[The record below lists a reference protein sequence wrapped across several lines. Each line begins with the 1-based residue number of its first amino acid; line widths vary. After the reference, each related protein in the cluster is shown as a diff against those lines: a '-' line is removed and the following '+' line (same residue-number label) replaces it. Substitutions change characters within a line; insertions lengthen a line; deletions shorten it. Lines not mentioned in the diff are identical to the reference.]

1 MRVSIAKQPN
11 IIGKIMKQVISAL
24 LTIAIVSGVA
34 MAALDSALDS
44 VEQREQALETTYSD
58 SGITN
63 PVTGE

>member
-1 MRVSIAKQPN
+1 
-11 IIGKIMKQVISAL
+11 MKQVISAL